1 MMVLSQAKSRVHALN
16 VLRLII
22 LDAPLASEVA
32 PIVGDAII
40 SAILGY
46 DDSTWAVR
54 NSATMVV
61 AAAMLRTI
69 DPDKNAS
76 NTDRTSSNA
85 ITATELFRRYPSLS
99 SFLLSVMNAGISES
113 IKSHGRSDSTSQVFP
128 ILLLLS
134 RIQPVV
140 GSGMIA
146 AERTEL
152 FIPMIIECL
161 KSRDHSIRSAAARA
175 LANLC
180 SGDQI
185 DCSSALMLLKGRTEV
200 LSNALTKKSQTNWN
214 EMHGSLLAIESL
226 IRSSDLAKKIFR
238 ELKTDRTMLAI
249 TDWTSSS
256 PRFPPCCIATAIDI
270 LVYFSLEMDNLE
282 LQAETRTCCQH
293 ILSRLGS
300 TDESVGAAKLGAA
313 AASGQCAV
321 LLPSLWNTRAHNP
334 GFQQLLNELSK
345 LLENDSIDA
354 RLAATKSFKKE
365 IYDYLDQLLLS
376 DDNDQSPVDFRR
388 QTVVSIA
395 RMLRLTLRKEMD
407 RDVSSPSSL
416 LGTHP
421 PTVRRLS
428 RCLLGCSQAY
438 KALTGGKTGDFLT
451 VLGGQEGALWDISL
465 QITER
470 ESFTGEDSLESNGET
485 LLSANAAELMA
496 IEIAREIQRSTEKTG
511 DDAIFS
517 GRVSTFVKVVARLN
531 DPHSSWRSRYSAA
544 LAIEA
549 SSLLTPIMENKGA
562 DLWRKSLLV
571 EILRMLQDSDSDVR
585 SAAGQVA
592 SQMFCSASEFQA
604 SLTQLPQLILEA
616 TYPQIR
622 NMAPDDDEH
631 EFMNTL
637 INTILLN
644 CQGAM
649 DSIALLQ
656 SEIRHSTDTSD
667 SSSSLL
673 NLSTS
678 RKIFEEED
686 PNPFEERLLANQ
698 LATQTLL
705 QTNVTMSNGPL
716 QGQILELCSSC
727 LGSIQ
732 DNLKTKGIVYDLTRF
747 PSVFPA
753 IHSMIIGSA
762 VILYLGASDT
772 SGVRQAAK
780 EVLDFTH
787 EKKLPIQPEIL
798 RSLAALVDA
807 KEGCDLTR
815 TTIQDCCFLL

>member
-46 DDSTWAVR
+46 DDTTWAVR
-54 NSATMVV
+54 NSATMVF

-76 NTDRTSSNA
+76 NTDRTSSKA
-85 ITATELFRRYPSLS
+85 ITVTELFRRYPSVS
-99 SFLLSVMNAGISES
+99 SFLLSVMKAGISES
-113 IKSHGRSDSTSQVFP
+113 IKSHDISDSNSQAFP

-134 RIQPVV
+134 RVQPVV

-185 DCSSALMLLKGRTEV
+185 DCSSALVLLKGRTEV
-200 LSNALTKKSQTNWN
+200 LSNTLTKKSQTNWN
-214 EMHGSLLAIESL
+214 EIHGSLLAIECL

-238 ELKTDRTMLAI
+238 ELKADRTMLAI
-249 TDWTSSS
+249 TDWVSSS
-256 PRFPPCCIATAIDI
+256 PRFPPCCIATAIEI
-270 LVYFSLEMDNLE
+270 LVYFSIEIDNVE
-282 LQAETRTCCQH
+282 LQAETRMCCQH
-293 ILSRLGS
+293 ILSWRGS
-300 TDESVGAAKLGAA
+300 TKDSVGAAKLGAA
-313 AASGQCAV
+313 AASGQCAL
-321 LLPSLWNTRAHNP
+321 LLPSVWNTRAHNS
-334 GFQQLLNELSK
+334 GFQQLLSELSN

-365 IYDYLDQLLLS
+365 IYHYLDQLLSS
-376 DDNDQSPVDFRR
+376 DDNDRSPVHFRR
-388 QTVVSIA
+388 QTLVSIA
-395 RMLRLTLRKEMD
+395 RMLLLTLRTEMD

-428 RCLLGCSQAY
+428 RCLLECSQAH
-438 KALTGGKTGDFLT
+438 KALTGGDTGDFLT
-451 VLGGQEGALWDISL
+451 GLGEQEGALWNVSL
-465 QITER
+465 HITER
-470 ESFTGEDSLESNGET
+470 ESFTEEEGLESNGET

-496 IEIAREIQRSTEKTG
+496 IEIASEIQRSTEKSG
-511 DDAIFS
+511 DDATFLK
-517 GRVSTFVKVVARLN
+517 RVSTFVKVIARLN

-544 LAIEA
+544 LAVEA
-549 SSLLTPIMENKGA
+549 SSLLTSRMENQGA
-562 DLWRKSLLV
+562 DLWRKQLLV

-592 SQMFCSASEFQA
+592 SQMFSSASDFQA

-616 TYPQIR
+616 TYPKVR
-622 NMAPDDDEH
+622 NIAPADDEH
-631 EFMNTL
+631 DFMNTL

-644 CQGAM
+644 CQGAIA
-649 DSIALLQ
+649 SIALLQ
-656 SEIRHSTDTSD
+656 SEIRHSNDTSD

-705 QTNVTMSNGPL
+705 QMNVTLSNGPL
-716 QGQILELCSSC
+716 QGQILDLCSSC

-732 DNLKTKGIVYDLTRF
+732 NNLKTKEIVYDLTRF

-753 IHSMIIGSA
+753 IHSLIVGSA
-762 VILYLGASDT
+762 VILYLGASDA

-780 EVLDFTH
+780 EVLEITH
-787 EKKLPIQPEIL
+787 GNKLPIQPEIL

-807 KEGCDLTR
+807 KEGCNATR
-815 TTIQDCCFLL
+815 TTIRECCFLL